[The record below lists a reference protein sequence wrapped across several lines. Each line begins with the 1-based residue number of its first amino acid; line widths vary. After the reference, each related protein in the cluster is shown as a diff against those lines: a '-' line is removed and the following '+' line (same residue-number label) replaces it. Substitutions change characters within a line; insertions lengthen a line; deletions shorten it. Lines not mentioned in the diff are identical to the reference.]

1 MNLAV
6 LQMNRTITVKERKQ
20 RINPN
25 NSEYNMYIIGT
36 QAKDRKNYSLL
47 KAFFFPIVSDRNSG
61 TTLYWESN
69 FSVLKKKFTNLEKEI
84 RMDSVIL
91 DRNCYMEIDI

>member
-6 LQMNRTITVKERKQ
+6 LQMNRTITAKERKQ

-36 QAKDRKNYSLL
+36 QAKDRKNYSLF
-47 KAFFFPIVSDRNSG
+47 KAFFFPIV
-61 TTLYWESN
+61 
-69 FSVLKKKFTNLEKEI
+69 
-84 RMDSVIL
+84 
-91 DRNCYMEIDI
+91 

>member
-6 LQMNRTITVKERKQ
+6 LQMNRTITAKERKQ

-36 QAKDRKNYSLL
+36 QAKDRKNYSLF
-47 KAFFFPIVSDRNSG
+47 KAFFFPIVWDRNSG
-61 TTLYWESN
+61 TTLYCRIEQMNKCNEDKGSQI
-69 FSVLKKKFTNLEKEI
+69 SQ
-84 RMDSVIL
+84 
-91 DRNCYMEIDI
+91 C